1 MKPAPVTDFLL
12 HDLVMSAAAEGAV
25 RTAVAAAVTLD
36 ERILL
41 SGQDSGNFQRE
52 WGLPGGMPLPGETL
66 TDALS
71 RILACGYGLDVT
83 ESGTYLGSHDSI
95 HGGEVIRTFVF
106 TATCADPAQI
116 CQHARIAHCW
126 ADPAAPPPSRGA
138 RSRPPGR
145 HGRAH
150 SHSPLRQPARPMP
163 GHRRA
168 PRLVQRNLLRRSR
181 HRTAH
186 QAPDLA
192 SQGRLHHAVHHH
204 PGWPDREHHRSRQL
218 GRGDHRP
225 AGRNPSLL
233 RERGLHSPPGRQ
245 PRQGATPVDLRDLIT
260 GLDRANIQLV
270 LNAIRHAGGRN

>member
-25 RTAVAAAVTLD
+25 RTAVAAAVPLD

-41 SGQDSGNFQRE
+41 CGQDTGDFQRE

-66 TDALS
+66 TDALG

-126 ADPAAPPPSRGA
+126 ADPADLPEQAGQDLARLADIAMLTATAPSA
-138 RSRPPGR
+138 T
-145 HGRAH
+145 
-150 SHSPLRQPARPMP
+150 ARPMP

-168 PRLVQRNLLRRSR
+168 PRLVQRDLLRRSR

-204 PGWPDREHHRSRQL
+204 PGRPDREHHRSRQL

-233 RERGLHSPPGRQ
+233 RQRGLHTPPGRQ
-245 PRQGATPVDLRDLIT
+245 PR
-260 GLDRANIQLV
+260 
-270 LNAIRHAGGRN
+270 RHNTR

>member
-41 SGQDSGNFQRE
+41 CGQDTGDFQRE

-95 HGGEVIRTFVF
+95 HGGEVTRTFVF

-116 CQHARIAHCW
+116 CQHARIAHRW
-126 ADPAAPPPSRGA
+126 ADPADLPEQAGQDLARLADIAMLTATAPSA
-138 RSRPPGR
+138 SPPGPCQVTAAL
-145 HGRAH
+145 RAW
-150 SHSPLRQPARPMP
+150 SKGIYCDEA
-163 GHRRA
+163 A
-168 PRLVQRNLLRRSR
+168 TELLIR
-181 HRTAH
+181 HRTWLRRDDFTTRFIIT
-186 QAPDLA
+186 QAGPTGNITAAVSWEEAITALQAGTLPCSGSEASILHLA
-192 SQGRLHHAVHHH
+192 ASL
-204 PGWPDREHHRSRQL
+204 
-218 GRGDHRP
+218 
-225 AGRNPSLL
+225 AGT
-233 RERGLHSPPGRQ
+233 
-245 PRQGATPVDLRDLIT
+245 TPVDLRDLIT